1 MSKKQMTANS
11 AMPDPRTIIICEGI
25 ESEIYWL
32 MIKLMKRYTSKDAA
46 ALRTYKQFYPLAFK
60 DAYLRINRR
69 LQLKQTAE
77 MERRDAEKER
87 NSRVKNNQTIQVSK
101 MR

>member
-11 AMPDPRTIIICEGI
+11 AMPDPRTTIICEGI

-32 MIKLMKRYTSKDAA
+32 MTKLMKRYTSKDATT
-46 ALRTYKQFYPLAFK
+46 LRTYKQFYPLVFK
-60 DAYLRINRR
+60 DVYLRITRR
-69 LQLKQTAE
+69 LQLKQNAE
-77 MERRDAEKER
+77 TERKDAGKER
-87 NSRVKNNQTIQVSK
+87 NIGVKHNQAIQVSK